1 MFSTELYHNFI
12 EDGENEQEE
21 VLGPDEQIQIQ
32 LERELE
38 LLELR
43 REAGEWV
50 RNAQDSV
57 FRSAIISYLSWKGG
71 R

>member
-1 MFSTELYHNFI
+1 MILRKIEVSPLFSQSVLFRHEIFHRFSQRNCTTTL
-12 EDGENEQEE
+12 EDGENEQGE

-43 REAGEWV
+43 REAGE
-50 RNAQDSV
+50 
-57 FRSAIISYLSWKGG
+57 
-71 R
+71 